1 MRVINILLDPAI
13 FGITVLFLAVL
24 WMLKDQKDKTRP
36 LLVFA
41 LVLNL
46 FYGVLLKLLMG
57 REGGLLSWKFDHV
70 LFHLDLSL
78 GLTATSIAQSLQG
91 SWRIPLWIIYQMMVP
106 MMIAWFLVTR
116 HRSRHGSVVMAY
128 IAELVAGPLLYMV
141 VPACGPIYAFGAKW
155 LNPPA
160 VPSDA
165 IHLTGMPNAFPSL
178 HVATAFVFVFFAP
191 GRVWKAVAVF
201 FLAGTCMATLATGEH
216 YCIDLIPGLAFGVFA
231 ASIGLQRYRQ
241 ALSFLGVVLA
251 WSLIVRFGSS
261 LLIASPYLTRFLA
274 LATVALAVIALWKE
288 WSAQS
293 SAADAHP
300 AAIEIYDRA

>member
-46 FYGVLLKLLMG
+46 FYSVLLKFLMG
-57 REGGLLSWKFDHV
+57 HEGGLLSWKFDHV

-91 SWRIPLWIIYQMMVP
+91 FWRIPLWAIYQMMVP

-116 HRSRHGSVVMAY
+116 YPSRRGSVVMAY
-128 IAELVAGPLLYMV
+128 IAELVAGPLLYGV
-141 VPACGPIYAFGAKW
+141 LPACGPIYAFGAKW

-160 VPSDA
+160 VPADA

-178 HVATAFVFVFFAP
+178 HVATAFVFVMFAP
-191 GRVWKAVAVF
+191 GRVWKAVSIA
-201 FLAGTCMATLATGEH
+201 FLAGTAMATLATGEH
-216 YCIDLIPGLAFGVFA
+216 YVIDLIPGLAFGVFA
-231 ASIGLQRYRQ
+231 ASFGLQRYRQ
-241 ALSFLGVVLA
+241 ALGFLGVVLA
-251 WSLIVRFGSS
+251 WSLTVRLDSS
-261 LLIASPYLTRFLA
+261 LLIASPYLTRSLAVVTVTLAILA
-274 LATVALAVIALWKE
+274 LWRE

-293 SAADAHP
+293 RTADAQ
-300 AAIEIYDRA
+300 AAAA

>member
-13 FGITVLFLAVL
+13 FGLTVLFLAVL

-57 REGGLLSWKFDHV
+57 REGGLLAWKFDHV

-78 GLTATSIAQSLQG
+78 GLTATSIVQSLQG
-91 SWRIPLWIIYQMMVP
+91 SWRIPLWIIYQLMVP
-106 MMIAWFLVTR
+106 MMIAWFLVS
-116 HRSRHGSVVMAY
+116 RSRTRRGSVVMAY
-128 IAELVAGPLLYMV
+128 IAELVTGPLLYMV

-160 VPSDA
+160 VPADA

-178 HVATAFVFVFFAP
+178 HVATAFVFVLFAP
-191 GRVWKAVAVF
+191 GRVWKAVAVA
-201 FLAGTCMATLATGEH
+201 FLTGTVMATLATGEH
-216 YCIDLIPGLAFGVFA
+216 YFIDLIPGLAFGVFA
-231 ASIGLQRYRQ
+231 ASVGLQRYRQ
-241 ALSFLGVVLA
+241 ALGFLGVVLA
-251 WSLIVRFGSS
+251 WSLTVRFGSS
-261 LLIASPYLTRFLA
+261 LLIASPFLTRSLA
-274 LATVALAVIALWKE
+274 LVTVTPVVLVLWKE
-288 WSAQS
+288 WRAQPL
-293 SAADAHP
+293 AADAQ
-300 AAIEIYDRA
+300 AAAE